1 MAERR
6 RKRDKN
12 FLVQGSILA
21 FAGVITKIIG
31 AVYRIPLTNT
41 VGTEGMG
48 YYNVAFSIYTIAL
61 MLTSYSLPLAV
72 SKLVSARVAVGQY
85 RNAFKVFKCAM
96 MFAVAASGV
105 VSLAIFFGAEFIADT
120 LMSMDL
126 SVYALRVLAPCIF
139 VVALLGVIR

>member
-41 VGTEGMG
+41 VGTE
-48 YYNVAFSIYTIAL
+48 
-61 MLTSYSLPLAV
+61 
-72 SKLVSARVAVGQY
+72 
-85 RNAFKVFKCAM
+85 
-96 MFAVAASGV
+96 
-105 VSLAIFFGAEFIADT
+105 
-120 LMSMDL
+120 
-126 SVYALRVLAPCIF
+126 
-139 VVALLGVIR
+139 

>member
-48 YYNVAFSIYTIAL
+48 YYNVAFPSIP
-61 MLTSYSLPLAV
+61 LP
-72 SKLVSARVAVGQY
+72 
-85 RNAFKVFKCAM
+85 
-96 MFAVAASGV
+96 
-105 VSLAIFFGAEFIADT
+105 
-120 LMSMDL
+120 
-126 SVYALRVLAPCIF
+126 
-139 VVALLGVIR
+139 